1 MSDIIKHK
9 TPDFP
14 VGNETLKK
22 NQRNIYLFRI
32 QLNRNDCQ
40 SLILNYHIK
49 TESLPIHEL
58 ILRVFRVPL
67 YLFNSKRL

>member
-40 SLILNYHIK
+40 SLILNYDIK
-49 TESLPIHEL
+49 TESLH
-58 ILRVFRVPL
+58 
-67 YLFNSKRL
+67 NH